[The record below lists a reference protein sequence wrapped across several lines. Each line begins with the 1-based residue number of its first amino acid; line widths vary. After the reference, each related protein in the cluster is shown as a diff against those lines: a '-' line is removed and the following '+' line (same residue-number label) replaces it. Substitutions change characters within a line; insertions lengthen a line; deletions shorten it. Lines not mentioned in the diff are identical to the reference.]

1 MEYDQHKI
9 IRHINDFYRNF
20 IGISENRLVS
30 LSSDFWS
37 EQDKLDVSQQQMLEP
52 PFTLEEVRIVVL
64 F

>member
-20 IGISENRLVS
+20 IGISEDRLVS

-37 EQDKLDVSQQQMLEP
+37 EQDKLDVS
-52 PFTLEEVRIVVL
+52 
-64 F
+64 